1 MSQLSSSTFID
12 ALFLVLR
19 DNSQEVKKIVSDI
32 LTIYEVDS
40 KKNNNNYLENDNV
53 RLYVT
58 LLSEVL
64 QSNIT
69 FKDKA
74 ALDALLLKVKNSGVL
89 RTDPD
94 AYSSLKRIFLDETPL
109 DEVTARHYFRKL
121 TNTVTISK
129 ASDKIKRMFGW
140 ITRMQSMDKPDNQE
154 SGLQEISKL
163 CSAVMQDNQLIFQ
176 DEETKHTARS
186 ADFTDKNSLLK
197 AMEVYTETSVKNK
210 LLMGWQGLN
219 RAMNGGLR
227 IGESVVFNSLSH
239 SGKSLML
246 LKIARWI
253 VTLNKVDATYKNP
266 TCIIYSLENE
276 TPQNIK
282 QLFDEMWINEHKEL
296 PPSDMTN
303 EQIADYCYNTASKNG
318 WQLLVRR
325 KVGAEFGF
333 AELVADFENLKRQGF
348 TPMACI
354 IDYVNM
360 MQKEGN
366 VESVGNHLQIQ
377 QIYTNIRNFLSA
389 HNCCFI
395 TAHQLNRKA
404 AEAVRLNPVNAVK
417 KFTMDMLAGST
428 DPQREVD
435 MVFYQHKEV
444 DTQGRSW
451 LTFKMD
457 KHRYD
462 TTTPEKDKYFAY
474 MFDGPIGILDDLDGD
489 DHSTTNLYAANKK
502 NKEEEDD
509 DATSSF
515 KY

>member
-1 MSQLSSSTFID
+1 MSQLSSSNIID

-19 DNSQEVKKIVSDI
+19 DNSQEVKKVVSDI
-32 LTIYEVDS
+32 LTIYNKES
-40 KKNNNNYLENDNV
+40 KSQNTFLANENVQLYASLLREIDN
-53 RLYVT
+53 
-58 LLSEVL
+58 
-64 QSNIT
+64 SNISI
-69 FKDKA
+69 KDKA
-74 ALDALLLKVKNSGVL
+74 AIDALILKIKNNNSIKL
-89 RTDPD
+89 DPD
-94 AYSSLKRIFLDETPL
+94 AYSSLRRIFVDDAPVDDMTCRYYL
-109 DEVTARHYFRKL
+109 RKL
-121 TNTVTISK
+121 TNDVILYK
-129 ASDKIKRMFGW
+129 AGVNVKKMFGQVM
-140 ITRMQSMDKPDNQE
+140 RSQSASNPDQQE
-154 SGLQEISKL
+154 EIIKQISQM
-163 CSAVMQDNQLIFQ
+163 CSTVMQDNQSALQ
-176 DEETKHTARS
+176 DEEAKHTARS
-186 ADFTDKNSLLK
+186 ADFSNKDSLLK
-197 AMEVYTETSVKNK
+197 AMKVYNETSVKNK

-253 VTLNKVDATYKNP
+253 VTLNKIDATYQKP
-266 TCIIYSLENE
+266 MCLLYSLENE
-276 TPQNIK
+276 TPQNIR
-282 QLFDEMWINEHKEL
+282 QLFEEMWINEHKSL
-296 PPSDMTN
+296 PPTDMTDQ
-303 EQIADYCYNTASKNG
+303 QIVDYCYDTAGKNG
-318 WQLLVRR
+318 WTLQIMR
-325 KVGAEFGF
+325 KVGADFGF
-333 AELVADFENLKRQGF
+333 PELVADFENWKRQGY
-348 TPMACI
+348 TPMACV

-377 QIYTNIRNFLSA
+377 QLYTNLRNFLSS
-389 HNCCFI
+389 HNCSFI

-435 MVFYQHKEV
+435 MVFYQHKEL
-444 DTQGRSW
+444 DTQGRAW

-474 MFDGPIGILDDLDGD
+474 MFDGPLGILDDIDGD
-489 DHSTTNLYAANKK
+489 DMSTTNLYAVSNTKK
-502 NKEEEDD
+502 GEDED
-509 DATSSF
+509 ETSNLF